1 MYTGVHACVHVCLF
15 ALSFKC
21 QRTHTHPHAKP
32 LCILS
37 HVVFPTF
44 RNSCRRRWAA
54 GVPLPS
60 SIEGGL
66 LLLPSQPQCPGRGMK
81 WAKNT
86 PGQLRGIGLGSG
98 GDTAPTF
105 PSSLLGSHLL
115 KGQERAPSPLLQ
127 QPVWPRVPGWARASS
142 GGQEVQCKW
151 QNLWIPVSC
160 HLPAVWLEPNS
171 LTSSKPQ
178 FLLLQNRGINAYL

>member
-115 KGQERAPSPLLQ
+115 RGKKGHPARCFSSQYGPECQGGLG
-127 QPVWPRVPGWARASS
+127 PVLGAKKYSVNGRTS
-142 GGQEVQCKW
+142 GFLCPATYQLCGLSQ
-151 QNLWIPVSC
+151 IP
-160 HLPAVWLEPNS
+160 
-171 LTSSKPQ
+171 
-178 FLLLQNRGINAYL
+178 